1 MKRMKLWLLAVF
13 LTGVLI
19 AASVIPASA
28 ASLTSYQKKTAQ
40 AAEQFAGALI
50 VQTGSGNGWKRSH
63 SSFIK
68 KSKSY
73 YNGTLGTKQKAAL
86 AALNTGSYYDEGA
99 TRYCRYTSVKFKY
112 KALFGKTPSTLNLPV
127 HDKGNYL
134 GCSKSGSTVY
144 TVMYGFEADLVVSGR
159 SVRKSGSTYI
169 VTEKMK
175 YWHYWGRH
183 SRGLPA
189 DQTVTVTIKMKKNSS
204 SSYKY
209 NITGIKLS

>member
-1 MKRMKLWLLAVF
+1 MKRKKSWLRAML

-19 AASVIPASA
+19 AASVISASA

-40 AAEQFAGALI
+40 AAEQFVGALL
-50 VQTGSGNGWKRSH
+50 VETGSNNGWKRSH

-73 YNGTLGTKQKAAL
+73 YSGTLGTKQKSVL
-86 AALNTGSYYDEGA
+86 AALNTGSYYEEGA
-99 TRYCRYTSVKFKY
+99 TRYCRYSSVKSKY
-112 KALFGKTPSTLNLPV
+112 KSLFGKTPSTLNLPT
-127 HDKGNYL
+127 HGKGHYL
-134 GCSKSGSTVY
+134 GGSKSGSTVY

-159 SVRKSGSTYI
+159 SIRKSGSTYI

-175 YWHYWGRH
+175 YWDHWGRH

-209 NITGIKLS
+209 NITGIKIA

>member
-1 MKRMKLWLLAVF
+1 MTKRWLMTLLV
-13 LTGVLI
+13 GVLMI
-19 AASVIPASA
+19 ASAVPASA

-40 AAEQFAGALI
+40 AAEQFVGALL
-50 VQTGSGNGWKRSH
+50 VETGSNNGWKRSH

-73 YNGTLGTKQKAAL
+73 YSGTLGTKQKSVL
-86 AALNTGSYYDEGA
+86 AALNTGSYYEEGA
-99 TRYCRYTSVKFKY
+99 TRYCRYSSVKSKY
-112 KALFGKTPSTLNLPV
+112 KSLFGKTPSTLNLPT
-127 HDKGNYL
+127 HGKGHYL

-159 SVRKSGSTYI
+159 NIRKSGSTYI

-175 YWHYWGRH
+175 YWDHWGRH

-209 NITGIKLS
+209 NITGIKIA

>member
-1 MKRMKLWLLAVF
+1 MKRKKSWLLAML

-40 AAEQFAGALI
+40 AAEQFVGALL
-50 VQTGSGNGWKRSH
+50 VETGSNNGWKRSH

-73 YNGTLGTKQKAAL
+73 YSGTLGTKQKSVL

-99 TRYCRYTSVKFKY
+99 TCCCRYTSVKSKY
-112 KALFGKTPSTLNLPV
+112 KALFGKTPSTLNLPT
-127 HDKGNYL
+127 HGKGHYL

-159 SVRKSGSTYI
+159 NIRKSGSTYI

-175 YWHYWGRH
+175 YWHHWGRH

-209 NITGIKLS
+209 NITGIKIA

>member
-1 MKRMKLWLLAVF
+1 ML

-40 AAEQFAGALI
+40 AAEQFVGALL
-50 VQTGSGNGWKRSH
+50 VETGSNNGWKRSH

-73 YNGTLGTKQKAAL
+73 YSGTLGTKQKAAL

-99 TRYCRYTSVKFKY
+99 TRYCRYSSVKSKY
-112 KALFGKTPSTLNLPV
+112 KALFGKTPSTLNLPT
-127 HDKGNYL
+127 HGKGHYL

-144 TVMYGFEADLVVSGR
+144 TDLYGFEADLVVSGR

-169 VTEKMK
+169 ITEKIK
-175 YWHYWGRH
+175 YWDHWSRH
-183 SRGLPA
+183 QRGMKA

>member
-1 MKRMKLWLLAVF
+1 MKQKKSWLLAML

-40 AAEQFAGALI
+40 AAEQFVGALL
-50 VQTGSGNGWKRSH
+50 VETGSNNGWKRSH

-73 YNGTLGTKQKAAL
+73 YSGTLGTKQKSVL

-99 TRYCRYTSVKFKY
+99 TCCCRYTSVKSKY
-112 KALFGKTPSTLNLPV
+112 KALFGKTPSTLNLPT
-127 HDKGNYL
+127 HGKGHYL

-169 VTEKMK
+169 ITEKIK
-175 YWHYWGRH
+175 YWDHWSRH
-183 SRGLPA
+183 QRGMKA

>member
-1 MKRMKLWLLAVF
+1 MTKRWLMTLLV
-13 LTGVLI
+13 GVLMI
-19 AASVIPASA
+19 ASAVPASA
-28 ASLTSYQKKTAQ
+28 TALSSYQKKTAQ
-40 AAEQFAGALI
+40 AAEQFVGALL
-50 VQTGSGNGWKRSH
+50 VETGSNNGWKRSH

-73 YNGTLGTKQKAAL
+73 YSGTLGTKQKSVL

-99 TRYCRYTSVKFKY
+99 TCCCRYTSVKSKY
-112 KALFGKTPSTLNLPV
+112 KALFGKTPSTLNLPT
-127 HDKGNYL
+127 HGKGHYL

-159 SVRKSGSTYI
+159 SIRKSGSTYI

-175 YWHYWGRH
+175 YWDHWGRH

-209 NITGIKLS
+209 NITGIKIA